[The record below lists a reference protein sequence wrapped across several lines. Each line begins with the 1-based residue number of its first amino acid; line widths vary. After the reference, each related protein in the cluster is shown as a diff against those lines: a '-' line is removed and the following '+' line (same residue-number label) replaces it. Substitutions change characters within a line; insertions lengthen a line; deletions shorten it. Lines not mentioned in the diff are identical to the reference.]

1 MAAPKKSAP
10 KKTNSSLS
18 RTTKPTKD
26 VFNPADPKR
35 PAQKPSGKL
44 TAPKQNANQRMM
56 TAGISYA
63 SAVKQVKDLQKAVA
77 NSKKWERDPE
87 GMRGVFAD
95 MLTNSQSDASKSKR
109 NYENLSSKASASKYK
124 R

>member
-1 MAAPKKSAP
+1 MPAPKKAAP

-18 RTTKPTKD
+18 KEY
-26 VFNPADPKR
+26 FNPAKPKS

-44 TAPKQNANQRMM
+44 TAPKQNTNQKMM
-56 TAGISYA
+56 TAGIDYA

-87 GMRGVFAD
+87 GMRGVFTD
-95 MLTNSQSDASKSKR
+95 MLTSSQSDASKSKR
-109 NYENLSSKASASKYK
+109 NYENLSSKSSASKYK

>member
-1 MAAPKKSAP
+1 MPAP
-10 KKTNSSLS
+10 KKTTN
-18 RTTKPTKD
+18 
-26 VFNPADPKR
+26 NPAKPKL

-44 TAPKQNANQRMM
+44 TAPKQNANQKMM

-63 SAVKQVKDLQKAVA
+63 SAVRQVKDLQKAVA
-77 NSKKWERDPE
+77 NSKKWDKDPE
-87 GMRGVFAD
+87 GMRGVFAS

-109 NYENLSSKASASKYK
+109 NYENLSSKASTSKYK

>member
-1 MAAPKKSAP
+1 MPAPKKA
-10 KKTNSSLS
+10 NSSLS
-18 RTTKPTKD
+18 RTMSSKPKATKPTAK
-26 VFNPADPKR
+26 PA
-35 PAQKPSGKL
+35 AKPV
-44 TAPKQNANQRMM
+44 QNANQKMM